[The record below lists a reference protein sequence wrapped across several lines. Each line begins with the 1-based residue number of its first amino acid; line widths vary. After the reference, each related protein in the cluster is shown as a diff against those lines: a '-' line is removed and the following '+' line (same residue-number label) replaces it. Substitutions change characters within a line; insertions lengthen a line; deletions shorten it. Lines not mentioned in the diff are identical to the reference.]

1 MVAETHTELQ
11 HMVNALDSAC
21 TWWGMTISGGKTN
34 VLAVGAQ
41 PSEQPPITL
50 KGQALEE
57 VESFS
62 YLGSEVGQD
71 GKVE

>member
-1 MVAETHTELQ
+1 M
-11 HMVNALDSAC
+11 
-21 TWWGMTISGGKTN
+21 K

-41 PSEQPPITL
+41 PSEQPPITM

-62 YLGSEVGQD
+62 NVGSEMGQD
-71 GKVE
+71 GKLEKEVAIRL